1 MRALEFLFEAG
12 LANNELRK
20 HGGKYID
27 LLVNKIKAGDS
38 LETVP
43 AAKDTLGDRVTIDPS
58 EATKIAQAYF
68 GQDEV
73 PALDTVQLADNGD
86 VVPVNPDQVRS
97 LRLQTTDGQP
107 ITTAMLQKN
116 SEFKG
121 GKNFNT
127 GDIAEGALGAA
138 VAAKFGLRGA
148 EVSEEDVIN
157 VLRKMGDPKLVGRN
171 NMFSE
176 LEFTAGNDK
185 IKYILGLNKASF
197 EALIDAANG
206 SMPNEILG
214 AIRSSVKYVNGNEGV
229 KASVDYAVNDEGP
242 NSIEINA
249 DGVSDQRGVKADLFL
264 TMDGQTVNLLS
275 LKAGDV
281 KQFGQVSGY
290 NFPQIQK
297 FFDETFGVTVGSS
310 HEDEFV
316 PGDAKA
322 SFEAIRNVYTG
333 VTQKIQRELAGD
345 NDANE
350 AKFVER
356 LYRGIEH
363 HATRGEDGTS
373 LVILKATPN
382 AAGYTELQFGQ
393 KLRDAMELVDLDAEM
408 VSDGPGKPAKLQIYG
423 TTEDNKRALL
433 LQVRSNYKSEGK
445 GYVRNIVEMGPLL
458 KQLAL
463 VQKEM

>member
-1 MRALEFLFEAG
+1 
-12 LANNELRK
+12 
-20 HGGKYID
+20 
-27 LLVNKIKAGDS
+27 
-38 LETVP
+38 
-43 AAKDTLGDRVTIDPS
+43 
-58 EATKIAQAYF
+58 
-68 GQDEV
+68 
-73 PALDTVQLADNGD
+73 
-86 VVPVNPDQVRS
+86 
-97 LRLQTTDGQP
+97 
-107 ITTAMLQKN
+107 
-116 SEFKG
+116 
-121 GKNFNT
+121 
-127 GDIAEGALGAA
+127 
-138 VAAKFGLRGA
+138 
-148 EVSEEDVIN
+148 
-157 VLRKMGDPKLVGRN
+157 
-171 NMFSE
+171 MFSE

-310 HEDEFV
+310 HEEEFV

>member
-58 EATKIAQAYF
+58 EASKIAQAYF

-116 SEFKG
+116 AEFKG

-176 LEFTAGNDK
+176 LEFTADNDK

-214 AIRSSVKYVNGNEGV
+214 AIRSSVKYVNGNE
-229 KASVDYAVNDEGP
+229 A
-242 NSIEINA
+242 
-249 DGVSDQRGVKADLFL
+249 
-264 TMDGQTVNLLS
+264 
-275 LKAGDV
+275 
-281 KQFGQVSGY
+281 
-290 NFPQIQK
+290 
-297 FFDETFGVTVGSS
+297 
-310 HEDEFV
+310 
-316 PGDAKA
+316 
-322 SFEAIRNVYTG
+322 
-333 VTQKIQRELAGD
+333 
-345 NDANE
+345 
-350 AKFVER
+350 
-356 LYRGIEH
+356 
-363 HATRGEDGTS
+363 
-373 LVILKATPN
+373 
-382 AAGYTELQFGQ
+382 
-393 KLRDAMELVDLDAEM
+393 
-408 VSDGPGKPAKLQIYG
+408 
-423 TTEDNKRALL
+423 
-433 LQVRSNYKSEGK
+433 
-445 GYVRNIVEMGPLL
+445 
-458 KQLAL
+458 
-463 VQKEM
+463 